1 MNNSQVID
9 EQQTRE
15 EDFLKMQ
22 DWMYLCL
29 SRWRWFLVSIVV
41 CCGIAM
47 WYILTKQPIY
57 QRTATILLKEESNS
71 RFSASNLDALFTEQG
86 ITAND
91 SYVYNEMSVLQSPSI
106 AMEAGKR
113 IDYDVNYEV
122 DGKFHR
128 VPLYG
133 ESLPIKIMFHS
144 MRPEDSG
151 SLRIDLQENS
161 FVISE
166 CSKNGLDYSKQVKGQ
181 YNAMVNTPV
190 GRLSVIPTPSLKA
203 FLSEHTTL
211 YVTRSDIY
219 SMTAA
224 IQSNLST
231 GLAENKGTIIA
242 ISFRDKHPQRAED
255 LINTLINVYKESW
268 VKDKNQM
275 TVATSNFI
283 TDRLGVI
290 ERELGDV
297 DQDISSY
304 KSTHLLP
311 DVNAVSNLYMEQSRE
326 YSDQLMRLNTQRS
339 MAGFVRDYLNKDVK
353 HDQLLPVSTGIENA
367 KIEAQINEYNSTL
380 MQRNNLVANSSESN
394 PLVATYDQN
403 LASLRNSILAG
414 IDNLMVSLNTQI
426 SHLEQSE
433 NRTTSQIASNPNQAK
448 YLQSVGRQQKV
459 KEALYLFLLQ
469 KREENELSQAFTAYN
484 TRIIAAPTGSQF
496 PVAPVRRN
504 ILLVAFAIG
513 LLIPIAIIYLRE
525 TLSSKLRGRK
535 DLEHI
540 KAPLLG
546 EIPYVVQGKEKRWW
560 QFWRKQPEAG
570 TLWVVESGKRDI
582 INEAFRVLRTN
593 IDFLGDAQSNLA
605 EVYMFTSFNPA
616 SGKSFLSVNT
626 AASLAIQ
633 GKRVLVID
641 GDMRHRSTSG
651 YVGSPATGLSTY
663 LCGKENDI
671 HKLLTQSEEISSL
684 YVLPSGV
691 LPPNPTELL
700 AGPRTAT
707 LFDTLRAEFD
717 YIFIDCPPIEV
728 VADTRIL
735 AQYATRTIFVVRSGL
750 LERSM
755 IKEIDNI
762 YMGDEYPKVSVILN
776 GTKSRSN
783 RYGYTYRYGYGYG
796 YGYGYSYGSND

>member
-86 ITAND
+86 IKAND

-469 KREENELSQAFTAYN
+469 KREENALRMAAAQPKGTMVDEAYAASEPVKPKKPLLAFVALTITFALPLCILYVKKMLKNKIGSQDELEAITPAHLLGQINHAREDDLQVIADTN
-484 TRIIAAPTGSQF
+484 TKNAELFRYLRGNVQFVLPESTDKVVLVTSAVAAEGKSYIAANVASSLALMGKKVALVELNLRKPSLGEMFGIIASKGMSDYLSNGEVSLHDIVSTTADGLDVYVAGTVPPNPSELLQGSRAAQ
-496 PVAPVRRN
+496 
-504 ILLVAFAIG
+504 LMEQ
-513 LLIPIAIIYLRE
+513 LRE
-525 TLSSKLRGRK
+525 QY
-535 DLEHI
+535 D
-540 KAPLLG
+540 
-546 EIPYVVQGKEKRWW
+546 YVV
-560 QFWRKQPEAG
+560 
-570 TLWVVESGKRDI
+570 VDS
-582 INEAFRVLRTN
+582 
-593 IDFLGDAQSNLA
+593 
-605 EVYMFTSFNPA
+605 
-616 SGKSFLSVNT
+616 
-626 AASLAIQ
+626 ASLATASDTFSLTNQ
-633 GKRVLVID
+633 AD
-641 GDMRHRSTSG
+641 
-651 YVGSPATGLSTY
+651 AT
-663 LCGKENDI
+663 
-671 HKLLTQSEEISSL
+671 
-684 YVLPSGV
+684 VV
-691 LPPNPTELL
+691 V
-700 AGPRTAT
+700 
-707 LFDTLRAEFD
+707 LRANSTKQAYVKWINRLMAEGKLSN
-717 YIFIDCPPIEV
+717 V
-728 VADTRIL
+728 G
-735 AQYATRTIFVVRSGL
+735 FV
-750 LERSM
+750 
-755 IKEIDNI
+755 
-762 YMGDEYPKVSVILN
+762 LN
-776 GTKSRSN
+776 GVKNSDDTSIKI
-783 RYGYTYRYGYGYG
+783 G
-796 YGYGYSYGSND
+796 NDK